1 MKRRNFLTMA
11 GLVAA
16 AGAAPLPALAAPKR
30 PQIKITGV
38 QVKRVRL
45 VKELGTI
52 VPRPGLQGSEG
63 KQRPFRVG
71 GENITLITT
80 DAGLIGYGPG
90 VSPAMLARARELLIG
105 AEPLDVQQLAYM
117 LFNPDGGGAS
127 VEIALWDLVG
137 KALDVPL
144 YRLWG
149 GKDGKLMPYASQSAV
164 GTPDERAQ
172 MAQTVKD
179 RGWRAIKFRTHFQTL
194 KEDVELVEKTRKRV
208 GDDFYIMCDANQA
221 GSAPDGWGFGPV
233 RWDLKRALA
242 TAREYERLGV
252 YWLEEPL
259 PRWDFG
265 GLAELSRSV
274 GIRLAGG
281 EGSKGL
287 HEYRSMLEQG
297 SFDIMQF
304 ETGLLGPTV
313 VRQLATLADA
323 YDKVCIGHVG
333 SGLAQLCSGHLS
345 ASFKNAV
352 FLGKTY
358 GTGPSWE
365 LFYEPPVADIDQ
377 VWTIYENPPRI
388 DQNGFMQLP
397 DAPGLGVTIKKDLI
411 QDA

>member
-1 MKRRNFLTMA
+1 MLRRNFLRGA
-11 GLVAA
+11 GLLAA
-16 AGAAPLPALAAPKR
+16 AAATPLPVLAGPKR
-30 PQIKITGV
+30 PKIKITNV

-52 VPRPGLQGSEG
+52 VPRPGLQGSAG

-71 GENITLITT
+71 GENVTLITT
-80 DAGLIGYGPG
+80 DAGLTGYGPG
-90 VSPAMLARARELLIG
+90 VSAAMLGRAREALMG
-105 AEPLDVQQLAYM
+105 ADPLDVQQLSYT
-117 LFNPDGGGAS
+117 LFDPEGGGADI
-127 VEIALWDLVG
+127 EIALWDLVG
-137 KALDVPL
+137 KVLDLPL

-149 GKDGKLMPYASQSAV
+149 GKDGKVMPYASQSAL
-164 GTPDERAQ
+164 GTPEERAR

-179 RGWRAIKFRTHFQTL
+179 RNWRAIKFRTHFQTL
-194 KEDVELVEKTRKRV
+194 KEDVALVEETRKRV
-208 GDDFYIMCDANQA
+208 GDEFIIMCDANQA
-221 GSAPDGWGFGPV
+221 GNAPDGWGSGPV

-242 TAREYERLGV
+242 TAREYQRLGV

-259 PRWDFG
+259 PRWDFD
-265 GLAELSRSV
+265 GLAELGRAV

-297 SFDIMQF
+297 SLDIMQF
-304 ETGLLGPTV
+304 EVGLLGPTV

-323 YDKVCIGHVG
+323 YDKSCVGHVS
-333 SGLAQLCSGHLS
+333 SGLAQFCSGHLS

-352 FLGKTY
+352 FLGPTY
-358 GTGPSWE
+358 GTGPTWE

-377 VWTIYENPPRI
+377 VWSIYEEPPRI

-397 DAPGLGVTIKKDLI
+397 DAPGLGVTIKKDLL